1 MHIRKAELTDL
12 DEIMEIYARARKFMA
27 EHGNATQWAGGY
39 PSEELIADTIR
50 EGKCHVCMDSEKVA
64 ATFYFACEDDPTYH
78 VIEDGAWLNDE
89 PYAVVH
95 RVAVAEGTKGA
106 GSFCLQWALTQA
118 GNIRIDTHTD
128 NKPMQG
134 LLKKLGFTFCGR
146 IYVENGTA
154 RMAFQQCRNRDK

>member
-12 DEIMEIYARARKFMA
+12 DKIMEIYAHARKFME

-39 PSEELIADTIR
+39 PARELIENTIR
-50 EGKCHVCMDSEKVA
+50 KQKCHVCMDGEKIA
-64 ATFYFACEDDPTYH
+64 ATFYFAREDDPTYH

-89 PYAVVH
+89 LYAVVH

-106 GSFCLQWALTQA
+106 GSFCLQWALEQA
-118 GNIRIDTHTD
+118 GNIRIDTHAD

-134 LLKKLGFTFCGR
+134 LLKKLGFTYCGR
-146 IYVENGTA
+146 IYVENGTE
-154 RMAFQQCRNRDK
+154 RMAFQRCEN